1 MFAVQIDTNLKNSL
15 HLLGKSFHYNN
26 LKLILVHVI
35 MQQAINKSEFISNLS
50 ANCDN
55 MTDTVVD
62 DAVREILNLMTD
74 TLANDG
80 RVEVR
85 GFGSFCLH
93 HRRARMG
100 RNPKTGESVPVPAK
114 AIPHFKPGK
123 ALREAVNAK
132 VANG

>member
-1 MFAVQIDTNLKNSL
+1 
-15 HLLGKSFHYNN
+15 
-26 LKLILVHVI
+26 

-123 ALREAVNAK
+123 ALREAVNDK
-132 VANG
+132 VAHGQEHKQNSKTFNFIIIKVADY

>member
-1 MFAVQIDTNLKNSL
+1 
-15 HLLGKSFHYNN
+15 
-26 LKLILVHVI
+26 
-35 MQQAINKSEFISNLS
+35 MQQPINKSDFINNLS

-55 MTDTVVD
+55 IADMVVD
-62 DAVREILNLMTD
+62 DAVREIIDLMID

-93 HRRARMG
+93 HRQARVG

-123 ALREAVNAK
+123 ALREAVNKQAPK
-132 VANG
+132 G

>member
-1 MFAVQIDTNLKNSL
+1 
-15 HLLGKSFHYNN
+15 
-26 LKLILVHVI
+26 
-35 MQQAINKSEFISNLS
+35 MQQTINKSEFISNLS
-50 ANCDN
+50 ADCDTIN
-55 MTDTVVD
+55 DNVVD
-62 DAVREILNLMTD
+62 EAVREIIDLMVD

-93 HRRARMG
+93 HRRARTG

-123 ALREAVNAK
+123 ALREAVNET
-132 VANG
+132 VVD

>member
-1 MFAVQIDTNLKNSL
+1 
-15 HLLGKSFHYNN
+15 
-26 LKLILVHVI
+26 
-35 MQQAINKSEFISNLS
+35 MQHTINKSDFINNLS
-50 ANCDN
+50 VNCDT
-55 MTDTVVD
+55 MSDIVVD
-62 DAVREILNLMTD
+62 DAVREILNLMID

-123 ALREAVNAK
+123 ALREAVNEK
-132 VANG
+132 VAVY

>member
-1 MFAVQIDTNLKNSL
+1 M
-15 HLLGKSFHYNN
+15 
-26 LKLILVHVI
+26 I
-35 MQQAINKSEFISNLS
+35 MQQTINKSEFISNLS
-50 ANCDN
+50 ANCDT
-55 MTDTVVD
+55 MTDIVVD
-62 DAVREILNLMTD
+62 DAVREILNLMTH

-93 HRRARMG
+93 HRRARMS

-123 ALREAVNAK
+123 ALREKKKKK
-132 VANG
+132 VAGGQ

>member
-1 MFAVQIDTNLKNSL
+1 
-15 HLLGKSFHYNN
+15 
-26 LKLILVHVI
+26 
-35 MQQAINKSEFISNLS
+35 MQQAINKSEFIDNLS
-50 ANCDN
+50 ANCDA
-55 MTDTVVD
+55 MTDMVID
-62 DAVREILNLMTD
+62 DAVREILDLMID

-93 HRRARMG
+93 HRRARLG

-123 ALREAVNAK
+123 ALREAVNEKIEA
-132 VANG
+132 

>member
-1 MFAVQIDTNLKNSL
+1 
-15 HLLGKSFHYNN
+15 
-26 LKLILVHVI
+26 
-35 MQQAINKSEFISNLS
+35 MQQAINKSDFINNLS
-50 ANCDN
+50 VNCDS
-55 MTDTVVD
+55 MTDLVVD
-62 DAVREILNLMTD
+62 DAVREILDLMVD

-123 ALREAVNAK
+123 ALREAVNEKIAK
-132 VANG
+132 S

>member
-1 MFAVQIDTNLKNSL
+1 
-15 HLLGKSFHYNN
+15 
-26 LKLILVHVI
+26 

-85 GFGSFCLH
+85 GFGSLCLH
-93 HRRARMG
+93 NRRARMG
-100 RNPKTGESVPVPAK
+100 RNPKTGEKVTVKAT

-123 ALREAVNAK
+123 ALREAVNHHR
-132 VANG
+132 

>member
-1 MFAVQIDTNLKNSL
+1 
-15 HLLGKSFHYNN
+15 
-26 LKLILVHVI
+26 
-35 MQQAINKSEFISNLS
+35 MQQAINKSEFINNLS
-50 ANCDN
+50 ATCDT
-55 MTDTVVD
+55 MTEMVVD
-62 DAVREILNLMTD
+62 DAVREILNLMAN

-93 HRRARMG
+93 HRCSRMG

-123 ALREAVNAK
+123 ALREAVNDK
-132 VANG
+132 VAG